1 MTVSNAS
8 MNSATAIGHGRATLI
23 AALVGGA
30 LAALAVS
37 FTPAPAAAQQAKPSY
52 SAQNIVDFFLAPR
65 TAGTRAVCIG
75 GCAKQADP
83 VRNTFDLE
91 VTFDLNSDALTEPAR
106 RNLSEFAKALND
118 PRLETLRFAIDGHT
132 DARGPETYNLTLS
145 ERRAQSVVSF
155 LAQQGIN
162 RERLAPKGYGKTQ
175 PKTDDPF
182 DGANRRVETRLLQ

>member
-1 MTVSNAS
+1 MSNQP
-8 MNSATAIGHGRATLI
+8 MIRILDTDRFRSALI
-23 AALVGGA
+23 ATIAGGA
-30 LAALAVS
+30 LCVLTSSLVCS
-37 FTPAPAAAQQAKPSY
+37 PAAAQAQPSY
-52 SAQNIVDFFLAPR
+52 SAQSVLDFFLAPR
-65 TAGTRAVCIG
+65 PGGTRAVCVG

>member
-8 MNSATAIGHGRATLI
+8 QNSPTAIGHGRATLI
-23 AALVGGA
+23 AALAGAA

-37 FTPAPAAAQQAKPSY
+37 FTPVPAAAQQAKPSY

-91 VTFDLNSDALTEPAR
+91 VTFDLNSDSLTEPAR

-118 PRLETLRFAIDGHT
+118 PRLEALKFAIDGHT
-132 DARGPETYNLTLS
+132 DARGPEAYNLTLS
-145 ERRAQSVVSF
+145 ERRAQSVTSF
-155 LAQQGIN
+155 LVQQGIG
-162 RERLAPKGYGKTQ
+162 RDRLAPKGYGKAQ

-182 DGANRRVETRLLQ
+182 DGANRRVETRLVQ